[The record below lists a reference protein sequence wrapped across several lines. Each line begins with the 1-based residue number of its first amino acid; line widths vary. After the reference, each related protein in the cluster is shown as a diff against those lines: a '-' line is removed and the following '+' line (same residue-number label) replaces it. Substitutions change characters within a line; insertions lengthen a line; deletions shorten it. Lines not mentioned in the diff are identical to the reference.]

1 MPTTTIEDTQLELP
15 LPTRFQQSYTRKE
28 APVLVPMELELMEE
42 LCCDRSAV
50 HKKAIR
56 NLYRTVKKERMNLY

>member
-1 MPTTTIEDTQLELP
+1 MPITIENMQQE
-15 LPTRFQQSYTRKE
+15 LPTRFQQSYTRREANDIIPKE
-28 APVLVPMELELMEE
+28 LWLMDE

-56 NLYRTVKKERMNLY
+56 ELHRSIKKERMNLY